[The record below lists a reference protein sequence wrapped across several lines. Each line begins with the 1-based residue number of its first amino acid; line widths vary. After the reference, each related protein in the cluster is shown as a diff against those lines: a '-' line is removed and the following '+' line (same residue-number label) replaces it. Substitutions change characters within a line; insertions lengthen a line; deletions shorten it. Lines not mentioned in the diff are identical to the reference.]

1 MRSLNVPAQF
11 NLHEHPNP
19 TLQIKTDY
27 FIGRFEAMASPC
39 EILIAGLSEDD
50 AKTLTITAA
59 QEAWRIEHKF
69 SRYVSDNIIA
79 KINNSRDEPIDV
91 DEETARLL
99 DYAKQCYELSDGYF
113 DITSGVLRKV
123 WRFDGSDKLPNKSD
137 VSDMLEHVGWYRIN
151 WNNPLITLPEGM
163 EIDFGGIGK
172 EYAVDQTLQKLQ
184 VLLQQ
189 RPQEPLD
196 PSGYSLLVNFGGD
209 LACSGP
215 RPDGQPWQVGVESN
229 QALNQAVESI
239 SIYQGALATS
249 GDSRRYLQHNGVR
262 YGHVL
267 DPKTGWP
274 VLKSP
279 HSVTVAA
286 PSCTLAGM
294 LATFALLNG
303 EQAED
308 FLTEQKAK
316 YWVQWS

>member
-1 MRSLNVPAQF
+1 MCSLIIPADF
-11 NLHEHPNP
+11 NPHQHPNP
-19 TLQIKTDY
+19 TLQINSDY
-27 FIGRFEAMASPC
+27 ALGRFEAMASPC
-39 EILIAGLSEDD
+39 EILMAGLSEED
-50 AKTLTITAA
+50 AKALTIAA
-59 QEAWRIEHKF
+59 VQEAWRIEHKF
-69 SRYVSDNIIA
+69 SRYVAGNIVA
-79 KINNSRDEPIDV
+79 KINSSTGEPIEV

-123 WRFDGSDKLPNKSD
+123 WRFDGSDKLPSKSE
-137 VSDMLEHVGWYRIN
+137 VANTLEQLGWHRIN
-151 WNNPLITLPEGM
+151 WSSPLITVPEGM

-184 VLLQQ
+184 TLLQQ
-189 RPQEPLD
+189 KR
-196 PSGYSLLVNFGGD
+196 SGKLASSEYSILVNFGGD
-209 LACSGP
+209 LACSGA
-215 RPDGQPWQVGVESN
+215 RPDGKPWQVGVENN
-229 QALNQAVESI
+229 QSLNQTVASI

-249 GDSRRYLQHNGVR
+249 GDSRRYLQHKGIR

-308 FLTEQKAK
+308 FLKEQKAK
-316 YWVQWS
+316 YWVQWR